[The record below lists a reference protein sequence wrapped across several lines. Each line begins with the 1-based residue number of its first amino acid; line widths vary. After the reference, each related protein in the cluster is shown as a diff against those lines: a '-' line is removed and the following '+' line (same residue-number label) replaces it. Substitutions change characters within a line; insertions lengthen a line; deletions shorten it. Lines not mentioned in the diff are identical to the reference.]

1 MNNWLFVYLKQLF
14 VDSEFQSSIF
24 RNNLVLTSKTKTFFM
39 ELIKLF
45 TLFFLVAVVL
55 CHC

>member
-1 MNNWLFVYLKQLF
+1 MNNWLFVYLNQLF
-14 VDSEFQSSIF
+14 VDGAFQSF
-24 RNNLVLTSKTKTFFM
+24 LFQNNLVLTSKTKTFFM